1 MNSYPAVFPKEKELH
16 RDKELILSKAVPRM
30 FPDKQMDE
38 DVPISPKINQEGI
51 NAAQKEIIKDVNINN
66 EKFED
71 VLKRSRTIL
80 FKTKTVFPF
89 DFFPSDFII
98 DVTKVTVVTRRF
110 FMSGYTQSIH
120 IKDIMDVIVESG
132 PFFSSLTILDL
143 GYLQQNKLYVKHMK
157 RSDAI
162 LARKLI
168 EGLIAASKAG
178 VDITKIPR
186 RDLIERIPELINAQ
200 KIPDP

>member
-1 MNSYPAVFPKEKELH
+1 MNSYPAVFPIEKELH

-178 VDITKIPR
+178 VDITKITR